1 MSQITVERQHTL
13 GREAARARAGKLVEK
28 LQSKYDMQAE
38 WEGDTVELKRSGITG
53 QVAITD
59 TLVRVEIKLGM
70 MLSMMSAMVEAEIN
84 KALDKHLA

>member
-13 GREAARARAGKLVEK
+13 GREVARERAGKLVEK

-53 QVAITD
+53 QVAITE

-70 MLSMMSAMVEAEIN
+70 MLSMMGGMVEAEIN
-84 KALDKHLA
+84 KALDKYLA

>member
-13 GREAARARAGKLVEK
+13 GREVARERAGKLVEK

-38 WEGDTVELKRSGITG
+38 WQGDTVELKRSGITG

-59 TLVRVEIKLGM
+59 TLVRVDIKLGM
-70 MLSMMSAMVEAEIN
+70 MLSMMGGMVEAEIN
-84 KALDKHLA
+84 KALDKYLA